1 MRSYHP
7 GVKEKLGRRPFLDIK
22 VMKEEAAAAVE
33 KNAEEIKVRYT
44 RIFKV

>member
-7 GVKEKLGRRPFLDIK
+7 GVKEKPGRRPFLDIK
-22 VMKEEAAAAVE
+22 VMKEEAAAVE